1 MCRFH
6 EDGLI
11 YRDTRLVNWSCALKS
26 AISDIEVDFI
36 DLDGRTLLPVPGRS
50 RLDPHPL
57 CSVVQRG
64 LQGLT
69 GPCCVVV
76 AGHKKRD
83 KYEFGTLTSFAYP
96 VSSRPPAPREA
107 EAGSC

>member
-36 DLDGRTLLPVPGRS
+36 DLDGRTLLPVPGR
-50 RLDPHPL
+50 
-57 CSVVQRG
+57 
-64 LQGLT
+64 
-69 GPCCVVV
+69 
-76 AGHKKRD
+76 
-83 KYEFGTLTSFAYP
+83 
-96 VSSRPPAPREA
+96 
-107 EAGSC
+107 